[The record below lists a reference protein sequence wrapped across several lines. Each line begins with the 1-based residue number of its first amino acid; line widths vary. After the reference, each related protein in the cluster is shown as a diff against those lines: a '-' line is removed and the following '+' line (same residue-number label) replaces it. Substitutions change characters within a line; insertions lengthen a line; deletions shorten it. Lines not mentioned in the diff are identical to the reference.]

1 MIICDDAES
10 SNRAWRAFGVATPSS
25 AAWDWVFLEKRSIIG
40 GTDDPAERKRE
51 NMDPIAFRLPFLGIP
66 IYWYGITVVAC
77 ILVGCY
83 VATLDAR
90 RRGQNPDHVW
100 NGLILVVVFGLIG
113 ARLYH
118 VISSP
123 QGLVR
128 GFEYYRQHPIEI
140 FMIWQGGLG
149 LFGMVAGGALAIFLY
164 ARWQKLDFP
173 TWLDIA
179 APALA
184 LGQAIG
190 RWGNFFNQELY
201 GYPTTVPWGIPIDM
215 RYRLPRFVD
224 LPDTA
229 RFHPTFLYES
239 IWNLLVFLALMYV
252 GRRYQERLLRGDV
265 FLLWTVLYPLGRFF
279 VEFQRPDAWM
289 IGPIAAA
296 QLFSI
301 LAIVLAL
308 VVMIYRH
315 RLRRPSVEP
324 DEPQGGMT

>member
-1 MIICDDAES
+1 
-10 SNRAWRAFGVATPSS
+10 
-25 AAWDWVFLEKRSIIG
+25 
-40 GTDDPAERKRE
+40 
-51 NMDPIAFRLPFLGIP
+51 MDPIAFRLPILGIP
-66 IYWYGITVVAC
+66 IYWYGIIVVAC
-77 ILVGCY
+77 ILIGSY
-83 VATLDAR
+83 VATLEAK
-90 RRGQNPDHVW
+90 RRGQNPDHIW
-100 NGLILVVVFGLIG
+100 NGLIVLIIFGLIG

-128 GFEYYRQHPIEI
+128 GFEYYRQHPLEI

-149 LFGMVAGGALAIFLY
+149 LFGMVAGGLLAIFLY
-164 ARWQKLDFP
+164 ARWQKLDFL

-179 APALA
+179 APPLA

-215 RYRLPRFVD
+215 RYRLPQFTD
-224 LPDTA
+224 LPEIA

-239 IWNLLVFLALMYV
+239 VWNFLVFLTLMYV
-252 GRRYQERLLRGDV
+252 GRRYEERLLKGDI
-265 FLLWTVLYPLGRFF
+265 FLLWAILYPLGRFF

-301 LAIVLAL
+301 IAIVVAV
-308 VVMIYRH
+308 VVMVYRH
-315 RLRRPSVEP
+315 RLRQPSAEP
-324 DEPQGGMT
+324 EGMQEIQDRS